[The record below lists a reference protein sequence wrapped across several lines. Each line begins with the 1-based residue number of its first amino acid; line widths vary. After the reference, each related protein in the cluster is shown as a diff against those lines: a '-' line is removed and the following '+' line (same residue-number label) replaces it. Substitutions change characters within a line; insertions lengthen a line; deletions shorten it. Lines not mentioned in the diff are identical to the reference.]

1 MKDLIP
7 SSMSFHSQYYL
18 VFYPVSLILHPHW
31 HGFCYNVV
39 KNSCLYGK
47 RLNSFDYEI
56 SWTMVICLSS
66 FVLHPLFFMKYKF
79 YILTILFLSSFAL
92 PSFAAPQAPSSES
105 STYTPQ
111 RTPEEIARKQTE
123 MLVRDLEIKDSL
135 QIDTIFRIHLRYA
148 RLRQVSNTRAEHLE
162 RVQQMYNELRQ
173 VLTQEQY
180 EQFMNQQL
188 ESPRRPQPVCKMPQN
203 THPDRSGYG
212 GHPHAPAGSA
222 AKHTQEPQTTPPPAD
237 RR

>member
-1 MKDLIP
+1 MWSKTVIY
-7 SSMSFHSQYYL
+7 MNCRYNIL
-18 VFYPVSLILHPHW
+18 V
-31 HGFCYNVV
+31 
-39 KNSCLYGK
+39 
-47 RLNSFDYEI
+47 
-56 SWTMVICLSS
+56 
-66 FVLHPLFFMKYKF
+66 LFF
-79 YILTILFLSSFAL
+79 LSVFAL
-92 PSFAAPQAPSSES
+92 SAFAAPQTPSSDS
-105 STYTPQ
+105 SSGPPR
-111 RTPEEIARKQTE
+111 RTPAEIARKQTE

-135 QIDTIFRIHLRYA
+135 QIDTIYRIHLRYA

-173 VLTQEQY
+173 VLTTEQY

-188 ESPRRPQPVCKMPQN
+188 ESPRRPQSVCKMPQN

-222 AKHTQEPQTTPPPAD
+222 AKHTQEPQATPPPAD

>member
-1 MKDLIP
+1 
-7 SSMSFHSQYYL
+7 
-18 VFYPVSLILHPHW
+18 
-31 HGFCYNVV
+31 
-39 KNSCLYGK
+39 
-47 RLNSFDYEI
+47 
-56 SWTMVICLSS
+56 
-66 FVLHPLFFMKYKF
+66 
-79 YILTILFLSSFAL
+79 
-92 PSFAAPQAPSSES
+92 
-105 STYTPQ
+105 
-111 RTPEEIARKQTE
+111 

-135 QIDTIFRIHLRYA
+135 QIDTIYRIHLRYA

-173 VLTQEQY
+173 VLTTEQY

-188 ESPRRPQPVCKMPQN
+188 ESPRRPQSVCKMPQN

-222 AKHTQEPQTTPPPAD
+222 AKHTQEPQATPPPAD

>member
-1 MKDLIP
+1 
-7 SSMSFHSQYYL
+7 
-18 VFYPVSLILHPHW
+18 
-31 HGFCYNVV
+31 
-39 KNSCLYGK
+39 
-47 RLNSFDYEI
+47 
-56 SWTMVICLSS
+56 
-66 FVLHPLFFMKYKF
+66 MKYRF
-79 YILTILFLSSFAL
+79 YIFSIFFLSVFAL
-92 PSFAAPQAPSSES
+92 SAFAAPQPPSSES

-135 QIDTIFRIHLRYA
+135 QIDTIYRIHLRYA

-162 RVQQMYNELRQ
+162 RVQQMYGELRT

-188 ESPRRPQPVCKMPQN
+188 ESPRRPQSVCKMPQN
-203 THPDRSGYG
+203 THPDRSGHG
-212 GHPHAPAGSA
+212 GHPHAPADGAEPHRSGSP
-222 AKHTQEPQTTPPPAD
+222 TPPPPAD